1 MIAAIEIKS
10 DIAPCVENC
19 KVYLIQWI
27 SKGMLEDSD
36 PYEIFP
42 HGLFDSFVLGSV
54 GKISIHSSLLER
66 MPCFSYAKQQQKNRS
81 ILYSSEDSMTF
92 QTCVFPIPVF

>member
-42 HGLFDSFVLGSV
+42 HGLFDS
-54 GKISIHSSLLER
+54 
-66 MPCFSYAKQQQKNRS
+66 
-81 ILYSSEDSMTF
+81 
-92 QTCVFPIPVF
+92 